1 MALAEIVPN
10 PYHPNL
16 MRIMDWSDETA
27 DVRTLRLQFTEADE
41 AKAFEGWQPGQFGQ
55 FTVFG
60 AGESVFAIANA
71 PWHPNGGDDVPT
83 IECTF
88 RTMGKVTTALR
99 AMSLGQTIG
108 FRGPYGNHFPI
119 DDWAGKS
126 LVFIGGGI
134 GMAALRSAMLA
145 VIDRKAEF
153 GDVVILNGARTVADM
168 VYKEEMPGWQD
179 VDGVTVVRTVDPN
192 GETPEWDG
200 QVGLLPTVFEELDL
214 DPANR
219 VVIACGPPVMLHFL
233 FLSLGKKGYEP
244 EQVVTTLENKM
255 KCGIGHCGRCYV
267 GPFSVCRDGPVVTW
281 AELNQLPK
289 DY

>member
-1 MALAEIVPN
+1 MPLAEIVPN
-10 PYHPNL
+10 PYHPSL
-16 MRIMDWSDETA
+16 MRIAGFSDETA
-27 DVRTLRLQFTEADE
+27 DVRTLKLQFEDADE
-41 AKAFEGWQPGQFGQ
+41 AAAFEGWQPGQFGQ

-60 AGESVFAIANA
+60 AGESVFALANA
-71 PWHPNGGDDVPT
+71 PWHPNGSDEVPT

-99 AMSLGQTIG
+99 ALSLGQTVG

-119 DDWAGKS
+119 DDWKGKS

-145 VIDRKAEF
+145 VLDRKAEF

-168 VYKEEMPGWQD
+168 VYSDEMQGWQE
-179 VDGVTVVRTVDPN
+179 VEGVTVVRTVDPT
-192 GETPEWDG
+192 GETPDWDG
-200 QVGLLPTVFEELDL
+200 KVGLLPNIFEELAL

-219 VVIACGPPVMLHFL
+219 IIIACGPPVMLHFL
-233 FLSLGKKGYEP
+233 FLSLGKTGYEP